1 MEGEQWKIKE
11 KNYRRSL
18 HECKKTI
25 VEEVTNKQFC

>member
-11 KNYRRSL
+11 KNYRSL
-18 HECKKTI
+18 HECKKRI